1 MTTARR
7 PWYTVLYVQVLIAIA
22 VGIIIGHFFPDAGVA
37 LKPLGDGF
45 ISLIKMMIAPVIFCP
60 VRASSM
66 WSG

>member
-37 LKPLGDGF
+37 LKPLGD
-45 ISLIKMMIAPVIFCP
+45 
-60 VRASSM
+60 ASFRS
-66 WSG
+66 SR